1 MHVDSYPQQMEMAGP
16 SSNSSSRMMK
26 RKAWGGLRQ
35 RWKLL
40 GVFEIDQ
47 QHEFYLLTCMMKE
60 GLAAAVQNTIDN
72 PISVSNKY
80 KPQKLNFHI
89 SVKNDKYIFTWIL

>member
-1 MHVDSYPQQMEMAGP
+1 MEMAGP
-16 SSNSSSRMMK
+16 SSGSTRMMK
-26 RKAWGGLRQ
+26 RKGWGGLRQ

-40 GVFEIDQ
+40 GVFEIDP

-72 PISVSNKY
+72 PIPVSNK
-80 KPQKLNFHI
+80 KSTEQTANNK
-89 SVKNDKYIFTWIL
+89 S

>member
-1 MHVDSYPQQMEMAGP
+1 MEMAGP
-16 SSNSSSRMMK
+16 SSSSTQVVK
-26 RKAWGGLRQ
+26 RRVWGGLRQ

-47 QHEFYLLTCMMKE
+47 QHEFYPLTCMMKE

-72 PISVSNKY
+72 PIPVSN
-80 KPQKLNFHI
+80 N
-89 SVKNDKYIFTWIL
+89 NRM